1 MDQAE
6 LGYDDFIDKTPRGN
20 GKRKTLFLVLILTL
34 IILLLGIGGYVVW
47 SRPDLLPFLAQFRA
61 APALEGDVTPTLEE
75 PVGTEVAGFS
85 VTSQPEATTT
95 LAPTEPPAEA
105 VAESILPAPEFGRL
119 VMVRPNAEASREEQ
133 AAKQAVDMAIREPY
147 QWEYFEFDSDTL
159 VKDVE
164 RYYIGLLN
172 KDMGFLMTFN
182 ERYPRNAMAIFKFK
196 QEGRR
201 VTIQY
206 YESQKDRTPA
216 AYIFYEGW

>member
-6 LGYDDFIDKTPRGN
+6 LGYDDFIDKTPSGK
-20 GKRKTLFLVLILTL
+20 GKRKTLYLVLILTL
-34 IILLLGIGGYVVW
+34 VILLLGTGGYVVW

-61 APALEGDVTPTLEE
+61 APVLEGDVTPTLEE

-85 VTSQPEATTT
+85 VTSQPEATTA
-95 LAPTEPPAEA
+95 LAPTEPPAEP
-105 VAESILPAPEFGRL
+105 VTESILPAPEFGRL

-133 AAKQAVDMAIREPY
+133 AVKQAVDMAIREPY
-147 QWEYFEFDSDTL
+147 QWEYFEFDPDTH
-159 VKDVE
+159 VKDIE
-164 RYYIGLLN
+164 LLN
-172 KDMGFLMTFN
+172 KDIGYLMTFN

-196 QEGRR
+196 QDGRR

-206 YESQKDRTPA
+206 YESQKDRTPT